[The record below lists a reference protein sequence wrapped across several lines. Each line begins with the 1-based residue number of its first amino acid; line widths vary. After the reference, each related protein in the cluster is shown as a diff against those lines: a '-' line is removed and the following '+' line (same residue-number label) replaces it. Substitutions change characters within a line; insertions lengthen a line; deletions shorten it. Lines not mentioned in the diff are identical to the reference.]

1 MTGYK
6 VVRLKIVETKPAKNL
21 EEAMDLAL
29 HLREIY
35 SCDLILL
42 QTSTKEDKVFFW
54 PANL

>member
-1 MTGYK
+1 MTEYK
-6 VVRLKIVETKPAKNL
+6 VVRFKIVDTKPAKNL

-35 SCDLILL
+35 SNDLILL
-42 QTSTKEDKVFFW
+42 QASTKEDRVFFW